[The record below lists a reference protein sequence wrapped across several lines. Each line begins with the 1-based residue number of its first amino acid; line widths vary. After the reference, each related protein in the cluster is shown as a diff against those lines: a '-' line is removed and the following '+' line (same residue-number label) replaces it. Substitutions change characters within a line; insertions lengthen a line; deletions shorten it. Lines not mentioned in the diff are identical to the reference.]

1 MAKEAKARIKINKL
15 LEDSGWILDDP
26 DSSKINVILEHNV
39 KIPITDDDF
48 ESTENGFADYLLLD
62 KNGHPFVVLE
72 AKSETKDP
80 LAGKE
85 QARKYATNLN
95 VRYVILSNG
104 NSSYFWDMKLGNPSL
119 ITAFPSL
126 DSLLTQN
133 KFEPEP
139 KNLIIEKVTENYI
152 ALTQLAEYANSSN
165 WKDETKREKFIADNG
180 LKFLRPYQVS
190 AIEALQKSALN
201 GASRFLFEMATGTG
215 KTLVAAAIIKLF
227 LKTGNAKRVLFL
239 VDRVELEEQANR
251 SFVKLLKNDFT
262 TAIWKQNKDDWRKAE
277 IVVTT
282 IQSLTSNN
290 RYLKSFSPTDFDFVI
305 SDEAHRSING
315 NARAVFEYFVGF
327 KLGLTA
333 TPKDYLKNAEKIQND
348 DQRAWE
354 RRQLLDTYVTFGCD
368 SGVPTYRYSLVDGV
382 KDGYLINPY
391 VVDARTE
398 ITTELLSKEGYA
410 VKNVNENG
418 IEEESVF
425 YDTDFEKKFFSEKT
439 NRSFCELFIT
449 NALKDPISQE
459 IGKTIIFCVSQK
471 HASRITQIL
480 NEMAMA
486 VYPAK
491 YNSDFALQVTSSIPD
506 RQSFTVNFANN
517 NLNGT
522 TNFLE
527 GYKSSKTRVCV
538 TVGMMT
544 TGYDCE
550 DIQNLV
556 FMRPI
561 FSPSDFIQF
570 KGRGTRKFEFKYA
583 TQQGDLVTHQKNIF
597 KLFDFFGNCDYF
609 ENEFDYDEV
618 LTLPNPDSGV
628 QIPGGTPNP
637 KLETSI
643 FQNDPILS
651 INEFSVA
658 SDGMKVDRRL
668 FETFARDL
676 IVDSQAQILYQNG
689 RIMEL
694 EDYIK
699 TNLFDKPSEYVSL
712 DKLRA
717 AVTADRRI
725 SLREF
730 IEAIFSGSSN
740 FASKDS
746 LIEQEI
752 AKFVAIYKPLPEVM
766 RSVIDY
772 FRAYLTDFEIRD
784 IIETKEYSRLAVN
797 PKLSLT
803 DLKSIGQFKEL
814 IPNYVKDYVNLNVF
828 V

>member
-15 LEDSGWILDDP
+15 LEDSGWVLDDL

-39 KIPITDDDF
+39 KIPNTDDDF

-62 KNGHPFVVLE
+62 KNGYPFVVLE
-72 AKSETKDP
+72 AKSESQDP

-119 ITAFPSL
+119 ITSFPSL

-152 ALTQLAEYANSSN
+152 AVTQLAEYANSSN
-165 WKDETKREKFIADNG
+165 WKDENKRGKFIADNG
-180 LKFLRPYQVS
+180 LKFLRPYQVK
-190 AIEALQKSALN
+190 AVEALQKSALN

-290 RYLKSFSPTDFDFVI
+290 RYLKLFSPTDFDFVI

-333 TPKDYLKNAEKIQND
+333 TPKDYLKNAGNIQDN

-354 RRQLLDTYVTFGCD
+354 RRQLLDTYITFGCD
-368 SGVPTYRYSLVDGV
+368 SGIPTYRYSLVDGV

-410 VKNVNENG
+410 VKNVNEDG

-439 NRSFCELFIT
+439 NRSFCELFIA

-583 TQQGDLVTHQKNIF
+583 NQQGNLITQQKDIF

-609 ENEFDYDEV
+609 ENEFDYDEI
-618 LTLPNPDSGV
+618 LSLPNPDSGV
-628 QIPGGTPNP
+628 LIPGGTPNL
-637 KLETSI
+637 KVETSI
-643 FQNDPILS
+643 FQNDPMLY

-668 FETFARDL
+668 FESFARDL
-676 IVDSQAQILYQNG
+676 LVDNQAQIMYENG
-689 RIMEL
+689 RIIEL

-730 IEAIFSGSSN
+730 IEAIFSGVSN

-752 AKFVAIYKPLPEVM
+752 AKFVAIHKPLPEVM
-766 RSVIDY
+766 RSVVDY

-797 PKLSLT
+797 PKLSLA

-814 IPNYVKDYVNLNVF
+814 IPNYVKDYVNLNIF
-828 V
+828 I

>member
-15 LEDSGWILDDP
+15 LEDAGWILDDP
-26 DSSKINVILEHNV
+26 DSSKINVILEQNV
-39 KIPITDDDF
+39 KIPKTDEDF
-48 ESTENGFADYLLLD
+48 ESTKNGFADYLLLD
-62 KNGHPFVVLE
+62 DSGYPFVILE
-72 AKSETKDP
+72 AKSETRDP
-80 LAGKE
+80 LEGKE

-119 ITAFPSL
+119 ITSFPSL

-133 KFEPEP
+133 KYEPEP
-139 KNLIIEKVTENYI
+139 KNLVIEKVTENYV
-152 ALTQLAEYANSSN
+152 ALTQLAEYASSSN
-165 WKDETKREKFIADNG
+165 WKDDSKREKFIADNG
-180 LKFLRPYQVS
+180 LKFLRPYQVKAVES
-190 AIEALQKSALN
+190 LQKSALN
-201 GASRFLFEMATGTG
+201 GANRFLFEMATGTG
-215 KTLVAAAIIKLF
+215 KTLVAAAVIKLF
-227 LKTGNAKRVLFL
+227 LKTGNSKRVLFL
-239 VDRVELEEQANR
+239 VDRVELEEQAYR

-262 TAIWKQNKDDWRKAE
+262 TVIWKQNKEDWRRAE

-290 RYLKSFSPTDFDFVI
+290 RYLKSFTPTDFDFVI

-333 TPKDYLKNAEKIQND
+333 TPKDYLKNAENIQDND
-348 DQRAWE
+348 LRAWE

-368 SGVPTYRYSLVDGV
+368 SGVPTFRYSLVDGV

-391 VVDARTE
+391 VIDARTE

-410 VKNVNENG
+410 VKNLDETGV
-418 IEEESVF
+418 EEESVF

-439 NRSFCELFIT
+439 NRSFCELFIA

-480 NEMAMA
+480 NEMAME

-517 NLNGT
+517 NLNGN

-570 KGRGTRKFEFKYA
+570 KGRGTRKFEFKY
-583 TQQGDLVTHQKNIF
+583 TNEEGYLITKPKDSF

-618 LTLPNPDSGV
+618 LSLPNPNEGV
-628 QIPGGTPNP
+628 LIPGGTP
-637 KLETSI
+637 KLNDETSI
-643 FQNDPILS
+643 FLNDPMLT

-668 FETFARDL
+668 FESFAKDL
-676 IVDSQAQILYQNG
+676 LVDNQAQLMYENG
-689 RIMEL
+689 RMVEL

-699 TNLFDKPSEYVSL
+699 TNLFDKPSEYVTL
-712 DKLRA
+712 EKLRA

-730 IEAIFSGSSN
+730 IDAIFNGVTK
-740 FASKDS
+740 FASRDS

-752 AKFVAIYKPLPEVM
+752 AKFVAIYKPVPDVM
-766 RSVIDY
+766 RSVVDY

-797 PKLSLT
+797 PKLSLS
-803 DLKSIGQFKEL
+803 DLKNIGHFREL
-814 IPNYVKDYVNLNVF
+814 VPNYVKDYVNLNTF
-828 V
+828 I